1 MTQSTRKRLAVWP
14 IGYLLI
20 LVLQPMPVQAQP
32 FIFSQ
37 VHPELTA
44 LDYGA
49 MAFADL
55 DGDGDFDLVGAGN
68 TSRREPYAPTAFV
81 AWSKSEGVTFG
92 GVVARRF
99 DVTPLPTG
107 LWHSSVAWLDYDLD
121 GKLDVVVTGTPSSA
135 AAFENRSHTGIA
147 RLYRNTGGG
156 GFTDVD
162 ASVDG
167 IYGGA
172 IAVGDYDNDGDED
185 MLLLGLTEP
194 GVHVTRLY
202 RNDNGSFVEQETSFP
217 QLAYGDAQWVDFD
230 ADGDLDLSLSG
241 VTAEGSFVTELY
253 RNGGSAGF
261 AKMQVDLPGYAFSA
275 LDWGDFDND
284 GDLDLVLSGAVLSLT
299 EFLSPEV
306 GVYVNAGG
314 RFTPLRTD
322 LQPVFYGGVSWGD
335 YDNDGDLDL
344 FVIGGSDVTVGRAG
358 TAYENDNGSFT
369 RRLKVPGVST
379 SAFVLGDYDN
389 DDDLDILATGST
401 RTLAPLVRIYRN
413 NGAKANTPPLPPDN
427 LSSNVQGA
435 TVTLAWSRGAD
446 DKTPAMGLTYNLRVG
461 TAPGRADVVSVAADP
476 ETGRRWK
483 PGRGNVDSAVQTRLE
498 GLARGEYYW
507 TVQSVDHSFI
517 GSSFAEEGTFAIAS
531 GKDFVTGVED
541 VQPVEVA
548 LHPGFPNPF
557 SEQATLQ
564 YAVPETGPVTL
575 IVYNILG
582 ARVRHLVDSVQSA
595 GRHQVFWEGRDDTGR
610 TLGPGVYFVR
620 MQAGGAVRV
629 QRLTVIR

>member
-1 MTQSTRKRLAVWP
+1 MTRSTRNRLAGWVL
-14 IGYLLI
+14 GCL
-20 LVLQPMPVQAQP
+20 LVLALQLVPAQAQP

-55 DGDGDFDLVGAGN
+55 DGDGDLDLVGAGN
-68 TSRREPYAPTAFV
+68 ASRREPYAPITFV
-81 AWSKSEGVTFG
+81 AWSKSEGASYG

-99 DVTPLPTG
+99 DVTTLPIG
-107 LWHSSVAWLDYDLD
+107 LWHSSVDWLDYDLD
-121 GKLDVVVTGTPSSA
+121 GKLDIMVTGTPNTA
-135 AAFENRSHTGIA
+135 AAFEDRSHTGNA

-156 GFTDVD
+156 AFTEVD
-162 ASVDG
+162 SGVDG
-167 IYGGA
+167 VYGGA
-172 IAVGDYDNDGDED
+172 IAIGDYDNDGDED
-185 MLLLGLTEP
+185 MLLLGLAEP

-202 RNDNGSFVEQETSFP
+202 RNDNGSFVEQEASFP
-217 QLAYGDAQWVDFD
+217 QLAYGDAQWVDVD
-230 ADGDLDLSLSG
+230 ADGDLDLSLAG

-253 RNGGSAGF
+253 RNGGLAGF

-275 LDWGDFDND
+275 LDWGDIDND

-299 EFLSPEV
+299 DFLSPEI
-306 GVYVNAGG
+306 GIYVNANG
-314 RFTPLRTD
+314 RFTQLRAD
-322 LQPVFYGGVSWGD
+322 LRPVFYGGVSWGD

-344 FVIGGSDVTVGRAG
+344 FVIGGSDVTSGRVG

-369 RRLKVPGVST
+369 GRLKVPGVST

-389 DDDLDILATGST
+389 DDDLDILATGSNS
-401 RTLAPLVRIYRN
+401 TLAPLVRIYRN
-413 NGAKANTPPLPPDN
+413 NGTKTNAPPSPPDD
-427 LSSNVQGA
+427 LSSSVQGA
-435 TVTLAWSRGAD
+435 TVQLAWSRGAD
-446 DKTPAMGLTYNLRVG
+446 DRTPAMGLTYNLRVG
-461 TAPGRADVVSVAADP
+461 TAPGLEDVVSAAADS
-476 ETGRRWK
+476 ETGRRWT
-483 PGRGNVDSAVQTRLE
+483 PGRGNRDSAVQTRLE

-517 GSSFAEEGTFAIAS
+517 GSAFADEGTFNITA

-541 VQPVEVA
+541 VQPVEGA

-557 SEQATLQ
+557 SERTTLR

-582 ARVRHLVDSVQSA
+582 ARVRRLIDGVQSA
-595 GRHQVFWEGRDDTGR
+595 GLHQVSWEGRDDTGR

-620 MQAGGAVRV
+620 MQARGAVRV
-629 QRLTVIR
+629 QRLTVVR